1 MGARGPAATAPASAP
16 ATAPEKRVILL
27 LVIRQPTPR
36 DLPSVPRDGGV
47 EPPTSGFAV
56 ESPFLSDSSAVTS
69 FGERLCLE
77 CGYEASCAATATM
90 AWPRAGASHAFAAS
104 IRGAVLPTFHVPMY
118 TDILCAGDPSS
129 PSVSRASSAGPADLA
144 FASLDSVVTGAHAS
158 ALAMRAF
165 PSRDA
170 GDRGDRSSGDVRLDD
185 PSSSSPMAPSP
196 TPLASVVRAKRVV
209 VTSVCLFR
217 AWLPFVPKSKR
228 ISGDLAVL
236 ARGSSTFLEAPASE
250 WIDSQL
256 GTHFDVYS
264 YFMIYLV

>member
-1 MGARGPAATAPASAP
+1 M
-16 ATAPEKRVILL
+16 
-27 LVIRQPTPR
+27 
-36 DLPSVPRDGGV
+36 
-47 EPPTSGFAV
+47 
-56 ESPFLSDSSAVTS
+56 
-69 FGERLCLE
+69 E

-170 GDRGDRSSGDVRLDD
+170 GDRGDRSSGDDRLDD
-185 PSSSSPMAPSP
+185 PSSSSPMARSP
-196 TPLASVVRAKRVV
+196 TRSRRSSAQNASSSPRFVSSVRG
-209 VTSVCLFR
+209 S
-217 AWLPFVPKSKR
+217 FVQVWYPV
-228 ISGDLAVL
+228 VL
-236 ARGSSTFLEAPASE
+236 ARGSSIFFSSE
-250 WIDSQL
+250 RIDSQL
-256 GTHFDVYS
+256 LEPTS
-264 YFMIYLV
+264 TCTPIS